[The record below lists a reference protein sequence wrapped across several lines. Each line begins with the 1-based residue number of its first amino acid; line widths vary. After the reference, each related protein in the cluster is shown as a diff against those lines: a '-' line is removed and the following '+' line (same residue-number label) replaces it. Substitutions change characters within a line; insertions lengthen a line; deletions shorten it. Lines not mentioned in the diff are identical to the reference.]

1 MFHVPFLFFEAR
13 PEILSRAQAQKAELH
28 FKTKHRMIKGK
39 LLSRL
44 LTLLSQNA
52 CRGRSPHILIL
63 CVRRWKSFREAD
75 WFWGDPYSME
85 WSCVSSLF
93 TRRVSLLLAFVS
105 SLYCE
110 GHQLINPAVPTEFLD
125 LYLLRSR
132 M

>member
-1 MFHVPFLFFEAR
+1 
-13 PEILSRAQAQKAELH
+13 
-28 FKTKHRMIKGK
+28 MIKGK
-39 LLSRL
+39 LLSGL

-105 SLYCE
+105 SLHCE
-110 GHQLINPAVPTEFLD
+110 GHQLINPAVPMEFLD
-125 LYLLRSR
+125 LYLLRS
-132 M
+132 